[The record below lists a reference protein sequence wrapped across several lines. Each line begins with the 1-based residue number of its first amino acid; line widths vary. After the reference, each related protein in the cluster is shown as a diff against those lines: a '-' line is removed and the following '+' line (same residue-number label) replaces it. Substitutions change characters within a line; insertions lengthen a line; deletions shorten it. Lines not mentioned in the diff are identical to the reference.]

1 MGSPFFVS
9 LQGELGL
16 PGPPGMEGEKVSE
29 AWLDQARPCQEP
41 NEKEDSCVSVKN
53 KPRLPGASC
62 AVWCQ
67 LCLPELMA
75 LCLQPL
81 LCSERADAAPGCAC
95 RAKGAPFTSSSS
107 DAVSNLFVNLPNPK
121 WLQSLLQPSQILLHP
136 QNWHLWGWMFK
147 TCSHEL
153 TMQREAAGRQKWL
166 LGGLFVR
173 VFS

>member
-16 PGPPGMEGEKVSE
+16 PGLPGTDGEKVSE
-29 AWLDQARPCQEP
+29 AWLDQARPRQEP
-41 NEKEDSCVSVKN
+41 NEKEDSCVSVQSKSG
-53 KPRLPGASC
+53 LPGVSC

-81 LCSERADAAPGCAC
+81 LCSERADAARGHVC
-95 RAKGAPFTSSSS
+95 RAKGAPFTGSSS
-107 DAVSNLFVNLPNPK
+107 DAASNLCVNLPNPK

-136 QNWHLWGWMFK
+136 RNWHL
-147 TCSHEL
+147 
-153 TMQREAAGRQKWL
+153 
-166 LGGLFVR
+166 
-173 VFS
+173 